1 VELNVELLMKKI
13 ILMISIIL
21 FSIFF
26 LGCKKVEYS
35 LIYLS
40 PGDTYGN
47 VRSKLYL
54 MTEVNDLIIT
64 WTSSDESVIDTTG
77 NVFRPSVGGIP
88 ITVDLK
94 AEFGKT
100 TSHYQ
105 LTVQPLTGNSIY
117 DLYPGLNDEQHI
129 IEEISYAFLIEL
141 LENKQ
146 EALIYLGF
154 ENCPWCKEYL
164 PIFHQMAKNT
174 GNEKIYYYNFLEIR
188 KVVDG
193 NLYQDFQK
201 IIDLIDTSYLVKN
214 PTNDTLWW
222 LYAPTFIGLKD
233 GEVKGLFTGAIPNHI
248 ARQNQL
254 TVQQLEDL
262 KVIFR
267 DILYGV
273 KPFDPSCLC

>member
-1 VELNVELLMKKI
+1 MKKLFI
-13 ILMISIIL
+13 FMNVIL

-26 LGCKKVEYS
+26 LGCSKDEIS

-47 VRSKLYL
+47 VRSNLYL
-54 MTEVNDLIIT
+54 LPESDDSIII
-64 WTSSDESVIDTTG
+64 WTSNNEAVIDTMG
-77 NVFRPSVGGIP
+77 IVNRPLIGEEP
-88 ITVDLK
+88 ITVELEAK
-94 AEFGKT
+94 YGKKT
-100 TSHYQ
+100 HQYE
-105 LTVQPLTGNSIY
+105 LTVQPLTGNVVY
-117 DLYPGLNDEQHI
+117 DLYPGLNDIEHI
-129 IEEISYAFLIEL
+129 IEEITYEQLIIL
-141 LENKQ
+141 LQNKQ

-188 KVVDG
+188 KIVDG
-193 NLYQDFQK
+193 NLHEDFQV
-201 IIDLIDTSYLVKN
+201 IIDLIDTNLLVKN
-214 PTNDTLWW
+214 PTNENLWW

-248 ARQNQL
+248 AKQNQL
-254 TVQQLEDL
+254 SGQQLEDL
-262 KVIFR
+262 KDIFK
-267 DILYGV
+267 DLLDGV

>member
-1 VELNVELLMKKI
+1 MKRL
-13 ILMISIIL
+13 ILIISIIL

-40 PGDTYGN
+40 PGDTYSN

-54 MTEVNDLIIT
+54 MPEINDMIIT
-64 WTSSDESVIDTTG
+64 WSSSNESVIDTTG
-77 NVFRPSVGGIP
+77 NVYRPTVGENP
-88 ITVDLK
+88 VQVELK
-94 AEFGKT
+94 AEFGKYT
-100 TSHYQ
+100 YDYQ
-105 LTVQPLTGNSIY
+105 LTVKPLTGNTIY
-117 DLYPGLNDEQHI
+117 DLYPSLNDEQHI
-129 IEEISYAFLIEL
+129 IEEISYAYLIEL
-141 LENKQ
+141 LESKQ

-164 PIFHQMAKNT
+164 PIFHKMAKNT

-188 KVVDG
+188 QVVDG
-193 NLYQDFQK
+193 SLHPDFQK
-201 IIDLIDTSYLVKN
+201 IIDLIDTTFLVKN

-222 LYAPTFIGLKD
+222 LFAPTFIGLKD

-267 DILYGV
+267 DILYEV